1 MAERKAVNKY
11 YPPEWSPSKGSI
23 NKFRKSHPLRDR
35 ARKLHKGILI
45 VRFELPYN
53 IWCEGCG
60 SHVAMGVRYN
70 AEKTRAGF
78 YYTTAIYK
86 FRMKCH
92 LCESHFEIQTDPKNF
107 DYEVISGASRKNERW
122 DHVEGETI
130 AVGDSKEKEKVNT
143 NPMYALEHVVDDK
156 TKGESHNPSLK
167 EIYRSSMCMDKD
179 YSVNSLIRKHFR
191 TEKKEIL
198 ARDKI
203 DQALK
208 DKCSIN
214 IPLVPENEHDI
225 KLAKTIKFG
234 QIKKRKKI
242 HFNSQ
247 NIFGRIRDNKSYKF
261 QLRPNTVS
269 EKNSYVHSLKRKR
282 SQLVIPSSSKL

>member
-23 NKFRKSHPLRDR
+23 NKFRNSHPLRDR
-35 ARKLHKGILI
+35 ARKLYKGIMI

-53 IWCEGCG
+53 IWCDGCG

-70 AEKTRAGF
+70 AEKSRTGF
-78 YYTTAIYK
+78 YYSTAIYK

-107 DYEVISGASRKNERW
+107 DYEVLSGASRKNEKW

-130 AVGDSKEKEKVNT
+130 AVGDSEEKDKINT

-156 TKGESHNPSLK
+156 TKGESYNPSLK
-167 EIYRSSMCMDKD
+167 EIYRSSLCMDKD

-191 TEKKEIL
+191 VEKKEL
-198 ARDKI
+198 QAQERVDN
-203 DQALK
+203 ALK
-208 DKCSIN
+208 LKCSID
-214 IPLVPENEHDI
+214 IPLLPENPNDV

-234 QIKKRKKI
+234 QIRKKKC
-242 HFNSQ
+242 NLKSQ
-247 NIFGRIRDNKSYKF
+247 NIFARVRNSKIENFKLLPNAKSM
-261 QLRPNTVS
+261 
-269 EKNSYVHSLKRKR
+269 NS
-282 SQLVIPSSSKL
+282 PSISKLKKSNLVQHSSPTV

>member
-35 ARKLHKGILI
+35 ARKLHKGIMI

-70 AEKTRAGF
+70 AEKSRTGF
-78 YYTTAIYK
+78 YYTTPIYK

-92 LCESHFEIQTDPKNF
+92 LCDSHFEIQTDPKNF

-122 DHVEGETI
+122 NHVEGETI
-130 AVGDSKEKEKVNT
+130 AVGDSEEKEKINT
-143 NPMYALEHVVDDK
+143 DPMYALEHVVDDK
-156 TKGESHNPSLK
+156 TKGESYNPSLK
-167 EIYRSSMCMDKD
+167 EIYRSSLCMDKD
-179 YSVNSLIRKHFR
+179 YAVNSLIRKHFR
-191 TEKKEIL
+191 GEKREL
-198 ARDKI
+198 QAQEKI

-208 DKCSIN
+208 EKCSID
-214 IPLVPENEHDI
+214 IPLLPENPKDI

-242 HFNSQ
+242 KLKSQ
-247 NIFGRIRDNKSYKF
+247 NIFGKIRNGKFDKF
-261 QLRPNTVS
+261 QLIPNTKS
-269 EKNSYVHSLKRKR
+269 ATTS
-282 SQLVIPSSSKL
+282 PSISKLKKSELVRSS